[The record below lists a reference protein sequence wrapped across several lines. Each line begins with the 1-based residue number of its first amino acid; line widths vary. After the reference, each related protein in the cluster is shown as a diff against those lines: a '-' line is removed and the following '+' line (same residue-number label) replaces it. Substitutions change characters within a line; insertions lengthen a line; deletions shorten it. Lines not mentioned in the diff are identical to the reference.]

1 MNKAKLIAVSGI
13 CAAVA
18 VVCLLLA
25 GIFPYGVLIYA
36 VVASIAVVM
45 PLLIDGRN
53 LTYSLLVY
61 AVSIVV
67 GALSGT
73 LIGNITY
80 VAPIVIF
87 CLPFAIVKVYGETL
101 KVTAKVEHTETL
113 EDPFGQG
120 DDRQVVAVQFNGQR
134 RLSTLVKWI
143 IYYVL
148 LEIGISLTLIATKYL
163 TPDVL
168 EKVFSTQWLFWV
180 IIAVAQLI
188 VPLYDILL
196 RGCLIATV
204 KTMKRVI
211 KQ

>member
-13 CAAVA
+13 CSAVT

-25 GIFPYGVLIYA
+25 SVFPYGVLVCA
-36 VVASIAVVM
+36 VLASVAVVM

-53 LTYSLLVY
+53 LKYSLLVY

-73 LIGNITY
+73 FIGNILY

-101 KVTAKVEHTETL
+101 KVTAKVDHTETL

-120 DDRQVVAVQFNGQR
+120 EDKKVVAVQLSGEK
-134 RLSTLVKWI
+134 RLSTFVKWL
-143 IYYVL
+143 IYYIL
-148 LEIGISLTLIATKYL
+148 LELGIFLTLLATNYL

-168 EKVFSTQWLFWV
+168 DAVKSSAWLFWV
-180 IIAVAQLI
+180 IVAVAQLV

-211 KQ
+211 K

>member
-13 CAAVA
+13 CSAVT

-25 GIFPYGVLIYA
+25 SVFPYGVLVYA
-36 VVASIAVVM
+36 VLASVAVVM

-53 LTYSLLVY
+53 LKYSLLVY

-73 LIGNITY
+73 LIGNILY
-80 VAPIVIF
+80 VAPVVLF

-101 KVTAKVEHTETL
+101 KVTAKVDHTETI

-120 DDRQVVAVQFNGQR
+120 EDKKVVAVQLSGEK
-134 RLSTLVKWI
+134 RLSTFVKWL
-143 IYYVL
+143 IYYIL
-148 LEIGISLTLIATKYL
+148 LEVGLFLTLLATNYL
-163 TPDVL
+163 TPDILDAV
-168 EKVFSTQWLFWV
+168 KSSAWLFWV
-180 IIAVAQLI
+180 IVAVAQLV

-196 RGCLIATV
+196 RGCFIATV

-211 KQ
+211 K

>member
-1 MNKAKLIAVSGI
+1 MSKAKLIATSGI
-13 CAAVA
+13 CGAVA
-18 VVCLLLA
+18 VICLLLA
-25 GIFPYGVLIYA
+25 SVFPYGVLIYA
-36 VVASIAVVM
+36 VIASIAVTM
-45 PLLIDGRN
+45 PMLIDGRN

-87 CLPFAIVKVYGETL
+87 CLPFAVVKVYGETM

-120 DDRQVVAVQFNGQR
+120 DDRKVVEVQLNGQK
-134 RLSTLVKWI
+134 RLPTFVKWI
-143 IYYVL
+143 LYYIL
-148 LEIGISLTLIATKYL
+148 LELGIGLTLLATYYL
-163 TPDVL
+163 TPDVFQRMYAT
-168 EKVFSTQWLFWV
+168 KWLFWSL
-180 IIAVAQLI
+180 IATAQLV
-188 VPLYDILL
+188 VPLYDMLL

-211 KQ
+211 K

>member
-1 MNKAKLIAVSGI
+1 MSKAKLIATSGV
-13 CAAVA
+13 CAAVV

-36 VVASIAVVM
+36 VIASIAVTM
-45 PLLIDGRN
+45 PLLIDGRH

-73 LIGNITY
+73 LIGNIMY

-87 CLPFAIVKVYGETL
+87 CLPFAIVKVYGETF
-101 KVTAKVEHTETL
+101 KVTARVEHTETL

-120 DDRQVVAVQFNGQR
+120 DDKQVVAVQINGEK
-134 RLSTLVKWI
+134 RLSTIVKWI

-148 LEIGISLTLIATKYL
+148 LELGIGLTLLVTYYLTPAVFARVYSVEWLFWLLIAT
-163 TPDVL
+163 
-168 EKVFSTQWLFWV
+168 
-180 IIAVAQLI
+180 AQLI
-188 VPLYDILL
+188 VPLYDLL
-196 RGCLIATV
+196 LKGCLMGAV
-204 KTMKRVI
+204 KALRNVMK
-211 KQ
+211 

>member
-13 CAAVA
+13 CSAVT
-18 VVCLLLA
+18 VICLLLA
-25 GIFPYGVLIYA
+25 SIFPYGVLIYA
-36 VVASIAVVM
+36 VIASIAVAM
-45 PLLIDGRN
+45 PMLIDGRN
-53 LTYSLLVY
+53 LTYSLLIY
-61 AVSIVV
+61 AASIVV

-87 CLPFAIVKVYGETL
+87 CLPFAIVKVYGETM
-101 KVTAKVEHTETL
+101 KVTARVDHTETL

-120 DDRQVVAVQFNGQR
+120 DDRKVVAVQLNGQKR
-134 RLSTLVKWI
+134 IPTLLKWI
-143 IYYVL
+143 IYYIL
-148 LEIGISLTLIATKYL
+148 LELGVGLTIIATNYL

-168 EKVFSTQWLFWV
+168 DKVKSTQWLFWL
-180 IIAVAQLI
+180 IIASAQLI

-211 KQ
+211 R

>member
-1 MNKAKLIAVSGI
+1 MNKAKLIAVSGV
-13 CAAVA
+13 CSAVT

-25 GIFPYGVLIYA
+25 SVFPYAVLVYA
-36 VVASIAVVM
+36 VLASVAVVM

-53 LTYSLLVY
+53 LKYSLLVY

-73 LIGNITY
+73 FIGNILY
-80 VAPIVIF
+80 VAPVVLF

-101 KVTAKVEHTETL
+101 KVTAKVDHTETL

-120 DDRQVVAVQFNGQR
+120 EDKKVVAVQLSGEK
-134 RLSTLVKWI
+134 RLSTFIKWL
-143 IYYVL
+143 IYYIL
-148 LEIGISLTLIATKYL
+148 LEVGICLTLLATNYL

-168 EKVFSTQWLFWV
+168 DAVKSSKWLFWV
-180 IIAVAQLI
+180 IVATAQLI

-211 KQ
+211 K

>member
-1 MNKAKLIAVSGI
+1 MSKAKLIATSGI
-13 CAAVA
+13 CGAVA
-18 VVCLLLA
+18 VICLLLA
-25 GIFPYGVLIYA
+25 SVFPYGVLIYA
-36 VVASIAVVM
+36 VIASIAVTM

-87 CLPFAIVKVYGETL
+87 CLPFAVVKVYGETM

-120 DDRQVVAVQFNGQR
+120 DDRKVVEVQLNGQK
-134 RLSTLVKWI
+134 RLPTFVKWI
-143 IYYVL
+143 LYYIL
-148 LEIGISLTLIATKYL
+148 LELGIGLTLLATYYL
-163 TPDVL
+163 TPDVFQRMYAT
-168 EKVFSTQWLFWV
+168 KWLFWLL
-180 IIAVAQLI
+180 IATAQLV
-188 VPLYDILL
+188 VPLYDMLL

-211 KQ
+211 K